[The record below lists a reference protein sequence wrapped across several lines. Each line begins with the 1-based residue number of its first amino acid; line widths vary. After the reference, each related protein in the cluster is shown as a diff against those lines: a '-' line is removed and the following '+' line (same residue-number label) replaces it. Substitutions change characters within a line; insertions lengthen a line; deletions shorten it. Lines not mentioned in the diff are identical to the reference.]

1 MSDPAQCEDDPIY
14 PVYLELFGARLHP
27 HLIFEALA
35 YALGFNLYL
44 ALRPR
49 FPRARVSGEQT
60 VWILAGCI
68 FGALVGSKLLA
79 FIENREAFWSGK
91 TIVGGLLG
99 GWTGVELAK
108 RRMRIEHSTGDA
120 TVLPLL
126 LGMAVGRIGCFL
138 TGLTD
143 HTYGV
148 ATSLPWAVDFGDGI
162 ARHPTQ
168 LYDIVFLGVLALFL
182 ARARAR
188 PLSNGMFFRLFLAAY
203 LGYRFLIEF
212 LKPREVY
219 FGLSAIQMAS
229 LAGLLASA
237 RGIVVLR
244 ARPAHA

>member
-1 MSDPAQCEDDPIY
+1 MTQIF
-14 PVYLELFGARLHP
+14 PVYMELFGARLHP

-44 ALRPR
+44 VLRPR
-49 FPRARVSGEQT
+49 FSRARVPAEQT

-68 FGALVGSKLLA
+68 LGALVGSKLLA
-79 FIENREAFWSGK
+79 FFENREAFWSGK

-99 GWTGVELAK
+99 GWIGVELAK
-108 RRMRIEHSTGDA
+108 KRMRIEHSTGDA
-120 TVLPLL
+120 TVYPLL

-162 ARHPTQ
+162 ARHPAQ

-182 ARARAR
+182 ASVRPR
-188 PLSNGMFFRLFLAAY
+188 PLPNGMLFRLFLASY

-212 LKPREVY
+212 LKPHEVY
-219 FGLSAIQMAS
+219 FGLSAIQIAC

-237 RGIVVLR
+237 RGIVVMR

>member
-1 MSDPAQCEDDPIY
+1 MCCDGLIF
-14 PVYLELFGARLHP
+14 PVTIELFGARLHP
-27 HLIFEALA
+27 HLLFEALA

-68 FGALVGSKLLA
+68 LGALAGSKLLA
-79 FIENREAFWSGK
+79 FLENREAFLSGK

-99 GWTGVELAK
+99 GWIGVELAK
-108 RRMRIEHSTGDA
+108 KKMRIESSTGDA
-120 TVLPLL
+120 TVFPLL

-138 TGLTD
+138 TGLAD

-148 ATSLPWAVDFGDGI
+148 ATTLPWGVDFGDGI

-168 LYDIVFLGVLALFL
+168 LYDIVFLAALALVF
-182 ARARAR
+182 ARTRAL
-188 PLSNGMFFRLFLAAY
+188 PNGMLFRVFCASY

-219 FGLSAIQMAS
+219 LGLSAIQIAC

-237 RGIVVLR
+237 RGIVVIK